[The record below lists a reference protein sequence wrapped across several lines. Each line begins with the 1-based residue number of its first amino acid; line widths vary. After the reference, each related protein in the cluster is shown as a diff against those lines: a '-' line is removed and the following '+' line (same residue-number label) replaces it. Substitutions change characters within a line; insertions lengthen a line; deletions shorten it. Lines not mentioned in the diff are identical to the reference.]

1 MQIAEMKALP
11 KEIRDTIAADESL
24 VNVENAFELVS
35 GTRASGIFN
44 IKLMKCGGIH
54 QALRIAEVARLAN
67 CDLMW
72 GCNDESIVSISAGL
86 HVAFS
91 CPHTKYIDL
100 DGSLDLARDMVK
112 GGFVI
117 KDGIMTL
124 AGGPGLGVERI

>member
-1 MQIAEMKALP
+1 G
-11 KEIRDTIAADESL
+11 
-24 VNVENAFELVS
+24 V
-35 GTRASGIFN
+35 RASGIFN

-54 QALRIAEVARLAN
+54 QALRIAEVARLAH

-72 GCNDESIVSISAGL
+72 GCNDESIVSIAAGL

-100 DGSLDLARDMVK
+100 DGSLDLATDVVS

-117 KDGIMTL
+117 REGVMYLTDK
-124 AGGPGLGVERI
+124 AGLGVTKI